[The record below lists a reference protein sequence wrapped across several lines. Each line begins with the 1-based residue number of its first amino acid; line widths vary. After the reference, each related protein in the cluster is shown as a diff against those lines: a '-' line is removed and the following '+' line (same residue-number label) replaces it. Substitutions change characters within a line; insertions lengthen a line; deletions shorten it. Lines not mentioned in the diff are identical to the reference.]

1 MGSGNPCGESAGIL
15 SLKQRLS
22 REGAKVEGSLSRH
35 PHRALP
41 MGLAHCPLC
50 VGLAVLSVVRCSAC
64 GLMLWQWIRPQSL
77 QPHTPGAASPTP
89 MGLRQAI

>member
-1 MGSGNPCGESAGIL
+1 MGLRA
-15 SLKQRLS
+15 RLS
-22 REGAKVEGSLSRH
+22 REGAKVKPSLSRH

-64 GLMLWQWIRPQSL
+64 ALMLWRWLRPQFL
-77 QPHTPGAASPTP
+77 QPLSAGTGGPTP
-89 MGLRQAI
+89 MGLRPAI